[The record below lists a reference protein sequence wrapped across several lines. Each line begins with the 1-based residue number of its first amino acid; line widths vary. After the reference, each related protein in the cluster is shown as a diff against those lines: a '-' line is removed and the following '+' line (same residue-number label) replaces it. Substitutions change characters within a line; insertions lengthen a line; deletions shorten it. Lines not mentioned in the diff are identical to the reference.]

1 MSNPISETKLSQKS
15 LLSTCGRST
24 APCRKP
30 GGYIPEMDNPP
41 AFPPERSTAS
51 TPPHHALKSVVDQ
64 RLLPHNPAD
73 HVAPL
78 KVAHKSMTILNEEQL
93 DAFLTAVKQDAVRK
107 AFFYTELTTSLRL
120 GEICGLM

>member
-1 MSNPISETKLSQKS
+1 M
-15 LLSTCGRST
+15 
-24 APCRKP
+24 
-30 GGYIPEMDNPP
+30 
-41 AFPPERSTAS
+41 
-51 TPPHHALKSVVDQ
+51 VDQ

-120 GEICGLM
+120 GLEEVHTNYTDRPADAL

>member
-1 MSNPISETKLSQKS
+1 M
-15 LLSTCGRST
+15 
-24 APCRKP
+24 
-30 GGYIPEMDNPP
+30 
-41 AFPPERSTAS
+41 
-51 TPPHHALKSVVDQ
+51 VDQ

-78 KVAHKSMTILNEEQL
+78 KVAHKSMTILNE
-93 DAFLTAVKQDAVRK
+93 VKQDAVRK

>member
-1 MSNPISETKLSQKS
+1 MAESIP
-15 LLSTCGRST
+15 
-24 APCRKP
+24 APARAV
-30 GGYIPEMDNPP
+30 GYPTP
-41 AFPPERSTAS
+41 RSTAS

-93 DAFLTAVKQDAVRK
+93 DAYLTAENQDAVRK

>member
-1 MSNPISETKLSQKS
+1 MAISKS
-15 LLSTCGRST
+15 RAGSIPGPGQSRGLSTTTVHGIHT
-24 APCRKP
+24 
-30 GGYIPEMDNPP
+30 
-41 AFPPERSTAS
+41 TL
-51 TPPHHALKSVVDQ
+51 HHALKSAVDQ
-64 RLLPHNPAD
+64 RLLPYNPAD
-73 HVAPL
+73 HVEPP

>member
-1 MSNPISETKLSQKS
+1 M
-15 LLSTCGRST
+15 
-24 APCRKP
+24 
-30 GGYIPEMDNPP
+30 
-41 AFPPERSTAS
+41 
-51 TPPHHALKSVVDQ
+51 VDQ

-107 AFFYTELTTSLRL
+107 AFFYTELTTSLRPTPYGSFPTHPNQKHL
-120 GEICGLM
+120 

>member
-1 MSNPISETKLSQKS
+1 M
-15 LLSTCGRST
+15 
-24 APCRKP
+24 
-30 GGYIPEMDNPP
+30 
-41 AFPPERSTAS
+41 
-51 TPPHHALKSVVDQ
+51 VDQ

-78 KVAHKSMTILNEEQL
+78 KVAHKSMTILNEEHL

>member
-1 MSNPISETKLSQKS
+1 M
-15 LLSTCGRST
+15 
-24 APCRKP
+24 
-30 GGYIPEMDNPP
+30 
-41 AFPPERSTAS
+41 
-51 TPPHHALKSVVDQ
+51 VDQ

-107 AFFYTELTTSLRL
+107 AFFYTCLLYTSTLPTNR
-120 GEICGLM
+120 EV